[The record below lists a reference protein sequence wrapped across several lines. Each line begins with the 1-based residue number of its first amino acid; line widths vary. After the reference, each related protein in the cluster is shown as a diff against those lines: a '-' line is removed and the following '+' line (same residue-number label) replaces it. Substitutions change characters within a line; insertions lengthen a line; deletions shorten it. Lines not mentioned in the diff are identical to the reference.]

1 LRWENPPEG
10 ARNLQGYTMG
20 TIEHIPPLGFIGFD
34 KNLKNGQGVENE
46 CLTASQTESRRE
58 KDRGKERGEVLLTGE
73 GRRGARGRRRVAGGG
88 EIAGGERETPERQ
101 REALAG
107 E

>member
-1 LRWENPPEG
+1 
-10 ARNLQGYTMG
+10 MG
-20 TIEHIPPLGFIGFD
+20 TIEHIPPFGFIGFD
-34 KNLKNGQGVENE
+34 RNLKNGQRVEKE

-58 KDRGKERGEVLLTGE
+58 RDRGKERGEVLLTGE

-88 EIAGGERETPERQ
+88 EVAGRGETPERQ

>member
-1 LRWENPPEG
+1 LDS
-10 ARNLQGYTMG
+10 
-20 TIEHIPPLGFIGFD
+20 IGFVR
-34 KNLKNGQGVENE
+34 NLKNGQGVENE
-46 CLTASQTESRRE
+46 CLTASQTEIRRE
-58 KDRGKERGEVLLTGE
+58 KDIGKERGEVLLTGE

-107 E
+107 D

>member
-20 TIEHIPPLGFIGFD
+20 TIEHIPPFGFIGFD
-34 KNLKNGQGVENE
+34 KNLKNGQGVENV
-46 CLTASQTESRRE
+46 CLTTSQTESRRE
-58 KDRGKERGEVLLTGE
+58 KDRRKERGEVLLTGE

-88 EIAGGERETPERQ
+88 EVVGGGETPERQ